1 LPVALQGTYDVCPGP
16 KLIPKFKKVVK
27 VVIGKPINPNNI
39 GKERN
44 METYL
49 KIASE
54 VKTDVKKL
62 FKT

>member
-1 LPVALQGTYDVCPGP
+1 
-16 KLIPKFKKVVK
+16 LIPKFKKVVK

-54 VKTDVKKL
+54 VKTEVKKL